1 MRKIFIASLFLVTAS
16 LFAGEPAVYKNPW
29 NGVVMAY
36 TANSYTN
43 STLEVGIETNAI
55 ATIVPYRI
63 SDVTATTN
71 STDIDFKLYR
81 VETFEVYYKL
91 QEVTTNFWGTVETN
105 TADYG
110 TKVTYLTNEV
120 YNSTSSTLPVA
131 SWFLPR
137 DILLADFDGVT
148 NVQFRAVGTAQ

>member
-1 MRKIFIASLFLVTAS
+1 MRKIFIASLLLVTAV

-29 NGVVMAY
+29 TGVVMAY
-36 TANSYTN
+36 TANSFTN
-43 STLEVGIETNAI
+43 STLEVGSETN

-71 STDIDFKLYR
+71 SVATAVKLYR
-81 VETFEVYYKL
+81 IETFEVSYKL

-110 TKVTYLTNEV
+110 TKVNYITNEV
-120 YNSTSSTLPVA
+120 YDSASDTLPVA
-131 SWFLPR
+131 SWFLPK
-137 DILLADFDGVT
+137 DILLADFDSVT
-148 NVQFRAVGTAQ
+148 NVQLRVVGTAQ